1 MNAPVAPELIERS
14 ASPFDLDDDAT
25 YLRWRDWKLGTQP
38 RCIDDLIVDIAD
50 PRSLTEPERAALL
63 ARIGCANF
71 AVYRSRQCDEDPN
84 LARALGAQL
93 GLHRLDAN
101 WLADEDGI
109 SRVAVSPNSDGRG
122 GFIPYTNKP
131 IGWHTDGYYHP
142 QQRRI
147 QAMILHCVR
156 PARRGGVNGL
166 LDHERAYIA
175 LRDASKDHVRALM
188 QPDAMTIP
196 ARNDPDD
203 AGGVAREA
211 QAGAVLSV
219 DAAQGHLHLR
229 YTARQRSIEWKADS
243 VTQAARQFLECV
255 LAGAGMPILR
265 VRLDSGM
272 GIVGHNILHDR
283 TGFEDDPLHP
293 RLLYRARYLDRIDAL
308 QAAPWRIG

>member
-1 MNAPVAPELIERS
+1 MNAPVAPELIERG
-14 ASPFDLDDDAT
+14 ASPFDLDDDAS
-25 YLRWRDWKLGTQP
+25 YLRWRDWKLSVQP
-38 RCIDDLIVDIAD
+38 SCIDELIVDVAD
-50 PRSLTEPERAALL
+50 PRSLTEAERAALL
-63 ARIGCANF
+63 ARIAHANF
-71 AVYRSRQCDEDPN
+71 AIYRSRQCDEDPN

-109 SRVAVSPNSDGRG
+109 SRVAVSRNSDDRG
-122 GFIPYTNKP
+122 GFIPYTNEP

-142 QQRRI
+142 PQRRI

-156 PARRGGVNGL
+156 SARRGGVNAL
-166 LDHERAYIA
+166 LDYERAYIA

-188 QPDAMTIP
+188 QPDALTIP
-196 ARNDPDD
+196 ARSDPDR
-203 AGGVAREA
+203 AGRVARDA
-211 QAGAVLSV
+211 QAGPVIGV

-243 VTQAARQFLECV
+243 ATRAARLCLEGV
-255 LAGAGMPILR
+255 LAGTEVPIAR
-265 VRLDSGM
+265 VQLLSGM

-293 RLLYRARYLDRIDAL
+293 RLLYRARYLDRVDAP
-308 QAAPWRIG
+308 QVAPWRIG